1 MKRLLEKWL
10 QNYLLKRYKSIVVF
24 RDQIVFDNV
33 RKIMQ
38 EGRLRQ
44 AYEEAYSLCMALK
57 SVENI
62 LGDVAEVGTYQG
74 GSAKLL
80 LETMKGKKRLYVFD
94 TFNGLP
100 PMSNFDTDDDLGQGY
115 FKESVE
121 AVKAY
126 LSRYRKVKVYK
137 GLFPAETGK
146 LIRNNRFSFVHLDVD
161 LYQGTLDS
169 LKFFYSRI
177 NRGGMILIHDYVNIQ
192 GVKRAV
198 NEFFESKPEIINV
211 FCGTHCMIVK
221 Q

>member
-24 RDQIVFDNV
+24 RDPSVFDKV
-33 RKIMQ
+33 RKIMR
-38 EGRLRQ
+38 EGRLCQ
-44 AYEEAYSLCMALK
+44 AYEKAYSLCMALK
-57 SVENI
+57 SVEKI
-62 LGDVAEVGTYQG
+62 SGDVAEVGAYRG

-80 LETMKGKKRLYVFD
+80 LEVLKGKNLFVFD
-94 TFNGLP
+94 TFEGLP
-100 PMSNFDTDDDLGQGY
+100 SFSRHDTNDGIAQGD
-115 FKESVE
+115 FNEPFE

-126 LSRYRKVKVYK
+126 LSGYRNVMVYK

-169 LKFFYSRI
+169 LKFFYPRM
-177 NRGGMILIHDYVNIQ
+177 NRGGMILVHDYVNIQ

-198 NEFFESKPEIINV
+198 HEFFERKPEIVNV